1 MSGAHAM
8 DHAPAVRERD
18 AGDRRFELIA
28 LLAFAAC
35 VSLVSLL
42 HEPWNDETQ
51 SWRLAIDSDGVG
63 ALIRNA
69 RYEGHPVLF
78 HLLLQA
84 LGQLSRS
91 WWAAV
96 ALHVVIACAAAW
108 VVLRYAPFNRLEKAL
123 VVAGY
128 FPAYE
133 YAVIVRPYGLTLL
146 LAFGACAAWS
156 ATHRRP
162 LLAAILLIL
171 LANTTALGLLVALA
185 AGAAFV
191 IDLVWLDDAPA
202 RFTGRRVAIAAVL
215 LVLLGTAAAIA
226 ALQVIPPA
234 DAAYRG
240 EGVLAGNLSGWNF
253 GAALTTPLRA
263 LTPVARIED
272 GSVHWNLWLFRP
284 AGRLAM
290 AVQVLLSAA
299 VVAAGCLITM
309 RRRTALLLYLA
320 GTLGLVAFF
329 ALVLVG
335 SARHHGHIVIV
346 WIMAVWLSR
355 AGPPTDWPAMVR
367 PLADRARRWAP
378 RLFVVSL
385 VPMVVAAA
393 EFMAGDALR
402 PFSDARNVA
411 TFLRA
416 RSLDTVPLLGIS
428 RADAQ
433 AVSALLDRPVIY
445 PLDGRVGT
453 FLIWGTVVNAA
464 PSPGQIVAVT
474 DSLLQ
479 RHCEVVLLSTRYM
492 DVPPSLTP
500 DMRMIYETPAQPMS
514 VSRFRV
520 WQQSAPPSSRCPGA
534 R

>member
-1 MSGAHAM
+1 MSGVVATH
-8 DHAPAVRERD
+8 VREP
-18 AGDRRFELIA
+18 ADRRFELIA
-28 LLAFAAC
+28 LVAFAAC
-35 VSLVSLL
+35 VSLVSVL

-84 LGQLSRS
+84 LGHLSRS

-96 ALHVVIACAAAW
+96 ALHVIIACAAAW
-108 VVLRYAPFNRLEKAL
+108 VVLRYAPFDRLEKAL
-123 VVAGY
+123 VVSGY
-128 FPAYE
+128 FFAYE

-156 ATHRRP
+156 AGRRRP
-162 LLAAILLIL
+162 WLAALLLIL

-191 IDLVWLDDAPA
+191 VDLVWHDDAPLHI
-202 RFTGRRVAIAAVL
+202 TRRQAAISGVLLLMLGAAAV
-215 LVLLGTAAAIA
+215 VA
-226 ALQVIPPA
+226 ALQVIPPS
-234 DAAYRG
+234 DAAFRG
-240 EGVLAGNLSGWNF
+240 EGVLAGNASGWNL

-272 GSVHWNLWLFRP
+272 GTVHWNLWLFRP
-284 AGRLAM
+284 RGRAGLLL
-290 AVQVLLSAA
+290 QVLLSA
-299 VVAAGCLITM
+299 VVVGAGCLITM
-309 RRRTALLLYLA
+309 RRRTALLFFLA

-329 ALVLVG
+329 ALVLPG
-335 SARHHGHIVIV
+335 SARHHGHLVIV
-346 WIMAVWLSR
+346 WIMAAWLSR
-355 AGPPTDWPAMVR
+355 AGPPTDWPARVR
-367 PLADRARRWAP
+367 PLADRALRWAP

-385 VPMVVAAA
+385 VPMVIAAA
-393 EFMAGDALR
+393 EFMAGDAAR

-416 RSLDTVPLLGIS
+416 RSLDTVPLVGIARS
-428 RADAQ
+428 DAQ
-433 AVSALLDRPVIY
+433 AVSALLDRPVVY

-453 FLIWGTVVNAA
+453 FLIWGKVVNAVPTPA
-464 PSPGQIVAVT
+464 KITAVT
-474 DSLLQ
+474 DSLL
-479 RHCEVVLLSTRYM
+479 RPHCRVVLLASATM
-492 DVPPSLTP
+492 DVPAPLTP
-500 DMRMIYETPAQPMS
+500 GMRLIYETPAQPMS

-520 WQQSAPPSSRCPGA
+520 WLSAAPPSTRCPGV